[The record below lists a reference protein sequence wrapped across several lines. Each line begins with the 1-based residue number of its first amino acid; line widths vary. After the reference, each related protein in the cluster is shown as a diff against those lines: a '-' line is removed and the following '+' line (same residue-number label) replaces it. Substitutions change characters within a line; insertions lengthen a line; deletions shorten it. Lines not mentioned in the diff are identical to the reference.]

1 MKLLLPI
8 LLSILPTSLY
18 PLPVNTYQRPAALYP
33 LPVTLYQLPP
43 TPYQLPCT
51 IVSFNIRYDNPADGI
66 NAWPQRK
73 SAIASFV
80 KEKNPDFLGIQ
91 EGLSHQVKY
100 LDSQLSET
108 HHFIGVGR
116 DHGDERGEY
125 CALFY
130 NFHRYELITMEN
142 IPTTV
147 WLSQTPQIPSKGW
160 DAALP
165 RIATIGQFRDLQ
177 TGKILLVINT
187 HFDHIGATAR
197 QKSMA
202 LIYLIITRHQHSF
215 DGVILLGDM
224 NLPPDS
230 KPIKWISKRMRDSY
244 SDQDPRGTFNGF
256 NPLMHALNPGPRID
270 YIFTSRNLNVTSCSV
285 DYRFRADGPS
295 LGYLSDH
302 YPVMVEINL

>member
-8 LLSILPTSLY
+8 LLTILPTSLY
-18 PLPVNTYQRPAALYP
+18 PRT
-33 LPVTLYQLPP
+33 P
-43 TPYQLPCT
+43 TNNQIPTT
-51 IVSFNIRYDNPADGI
+51 IITFNIRYDNPADGI
-66 NAWPQRK
+66 NAWSQRK
-73 SAIASFV
+73 SALSDFL

-91 EGLSHQVKY
+91 EGLSHQVKF
-100 LDSQLSET
+100 LDSQLQES
-108 HHFIGVGR
+108 HRFIGVGR

-130 NFHRYELITMEN
+130 NFHRYELIKKAN

-147 WLSQTPQIPSKGW
+147 WLSKTPQIPSTGW

-177 TGKILLVINT
+177 TGKTLLVINT
-187 HFDHIGATAR
+187 HFDHIGTIAR

-202 LIYLIITRHQHSF
+202 LIYRIIKRHQHSF

-230 KPIKWISKRMRDSY
+230 KTIKWISKRLRDSY
-244 SDQDPRGTFNGF
+244 YDQDPRGTFNAF
-256 NPLMHALNPGPRID
+256 NPLMQALNPGPRID

-285 DYRFRADGPS
+285 DYRFRVDGSS

-302 YPVMVEINL
+302 YPVLVEINY